1 MRESQSTAEL
11 QVGGR
16 PRAIGQ
22 PVSDNGRQSEA
33 AVAQTRKKGASLK
46 LPGGGL
52 TIFSLFYQRR
62 FYRLSQHSTLG
73 GKALWEPR
81 EASHALIASRAHTAS
96 PPSPPSSSLM
106 QLCHGHRR
114 SIVASFSVFRSS
126 ARCAHFFFFFSI
138 SRPRHEA
145 LLK

>member
-1 MRESQSTAEL
+1 MRKSQSTAEL

-16 PRAIGQ
+16 PQAIGP

-52 TIFSLFYQRR
+52 TIFSFFYQRR
-62 FYRLSQHSTLG
+62 FDRLSQHSSTLG
-73 GKALWEPR
+73 GKALWESR
-81 EASHALIASRAHTAS
+81 EASHALTLPL
-96 PPSPPSSSLM
+96 PPPPHRRLRCSCAMDTGGASSLPSRPSGAR
-106 QLCHGHRR
+106 QGVT
-114 SIVASFSVFRSS
+114 ISFI
-126 ARCAHFFFFFSI
+126 FFSI
-138 SRPRHEA
+138 SRPRHVHEA